1 MSRAGAARGVHV
13 SACIAECEPG
23 LGDPGE
29 DEEDQE
35 LLNVIRSLPP
45 DDPLPDHLA
54 DHARRKSLV
63 QMEVSIAAL
72 SSTNLWRAG
81 CGLR

>member
-1 MSRAGAARGVHV
+1 V
-13 SACIAECEPG
+13 SDCIAECEPG

-63 QMEVSIAAL
+63 QMEVSIAEL
-72 SSTNLWRAG
+72 SSTVLRRAA